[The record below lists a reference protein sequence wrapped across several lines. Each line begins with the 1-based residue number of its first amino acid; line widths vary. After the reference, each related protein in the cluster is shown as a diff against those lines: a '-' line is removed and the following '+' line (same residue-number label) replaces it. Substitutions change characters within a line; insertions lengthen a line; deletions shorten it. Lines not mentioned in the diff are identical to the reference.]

1 MWTGRSVVSELLAPV
16 VFVVE
21 SSAPWVP
28 DVAFVV
34 EADWA
39 TVPLTIADEDIVTGS
54 TRGII
59 VAWNELKLDKL
70 KKPRGFNRDCRCSGS
85 SGLYLYSR

>member
-1 MWTGRSVVSELLAPV
+1 MWTGRSVASEPLEPV

-21 SSAPWVP
+21 SSVPWLP
-28 DVAFVV
+28 DVEVAFVV

-39 TVPLTIADEDIVTGS
+39 TVPLTTADEDIVTGS

-59 VAWNELKLDKL
+59 VAWNEMRPDKL
-70 KKPRGFNRDCRCSGS
+70 KKPRVQS
-85 SGLYLYSR
+85 